1 MKKYRMRKGRRGSG
15 NGKRFSD
22 SSDSDSIP
30 ENSIRVMENAKFE
43 NDFRNQLKIR
53 IILLKVFHKSTAM
66 NVSDYKKS
74 ILS

>member
-1 MKKYRMRKGRRGSG
+1 
-15 NGKRFSD
+15 
-22 SSDSDSIP
+22 
-30 ENSIRVMENAKFE
+30 MENAKFE